1 MHINTLNRVK
11 TGDPRLIGLSQLNT
25 TDSASG
31 SPTTVTLRGIDGGT
45 DEPNI
50 IILIIKTHPI
60 SYLLISFTS

>member
-1 MHINTLNRVK
+1 MNRVK
-11 TGDPRLIGLSQLNT
+11 TGDPGLIGLSQLNT

-50 IILIIKTHPI
+50 IIIII
-60 SYLLISFTS
+60 